1 MDLDEEMKLPAIR
14 EAGALA
20 EYVETPGSEL
30 RGFLVFL
37 RSELLKAIEIYREE
51 TTEALE
57 DGDPFE
63 RIQVV
68 NRLRLRK
75 NKLEAHLV
83 KECREV
89 KELTRAMVGSADKS
103 VIDALQNE
111 TRSVYNE
118 ISAGLKEL
126 IQEFGVE

>member
-1 MDLDEEMKLPAIR
+1 MKLPAIR

-51 TTEALE
+51 TTDALE
-57 DGDPFE
+57 DGVPFE

>member
-1 MDLDEEMKLPAIR
+1 MKLPAIR
-14 EAGALA
+14 EVGALA
-20 EYVETPGSEL
+20 EYVDTPGSEL

-51 TTEALE
+51 TIESLE

-126 IQEFGVE
+126 IQEFGVD